1 MRKSLF
7 GLNWVDLLVI
17 TACGL
22 TFTAAIVSHG
32 HHAPPPGPPTEQ
44 AIQKMADELGV
55 TADQL
60 RRAAEI
66 VPPPARGMQPSPEQR
81 DKARYAFAAV
91 LNIPVDRLDTVMRRH
106 HPSPRD

>member
-1 MRKSLF
+1 VRKNFF
-7 GLNWVDLLVI
+7 GLNWIDFLVI

-22 TFTAAIVSHG
+22 TFTAAFVSRG

-66 VPPPARGMQPSPEQR
+66 VPPPARGERPSPEQR
-81 DKARYAFAAV
+81 DKAPYAFASV
-91 LNIPVDRLDTVMRRH
+91 LNIPVNRLDTVMRH
-106 HPSPRD
+106 HRPPRD

>member
-1 MRKSLF
+1 MRKNFF

-22 TFTAAIVSHG
+22 TFAATFISRSHP
-32 HHAPPPGPPTEQ
+32 APPGPPTER
-44 AIQKMADELGV
+44 AIQRMADELGV

-66 VPPPARGMQPSPEQR
+66 VPPPARGERPSPEQR
-81 DKARYAFAAV
+81 DKARYTFAAV
-91 LNIPVDRLDTVMRRH
+91 LNVPVERVDTVMRHH
-106 HPSPRD
+106 HPPPRD

>member
-1 MRKSLF
+1 MRKNFF
-7 GLNWVDLLVI
+7 GLNWIDFLVI

-22 TFTAAIVSHG
+22 TFAAAFVSRG

-66 VPPPARGMQPSPEQR
+66 VPPPARGERPSPEQR

-91 LNIPVDRLDTVMRRH
+91 LNIPVNRLDTVMRH
-106 HPSPRD
+106 HRPPRD

>member
-1 MRKSLF
+1 VRRSF
-7 GLNWVDLLVI
+7 SGLNWVDLLVI

-22 TFTAAIVSHG
+22 IFTAAFLSHG
-32 HHAPPPGPPTEQ
+32 HHAPPPGPPTAQ

-66 VPPPARGMQPSPEQR
+66 VPPPARGERPSPERR
-81 DKARYAFAAV
+81 DTARHTFAAV
-91 LNIPVDRLDTVMRRH
+91 LNIPVAKLDTVMRHH
-106 HPSPRD
+106 HPPRD

>member
-1 MRKSLF
+1 VRKSLF
-7 GLNWVDLLVI
+7 GLNWIDVLVI
-17 TACGL
+17 AACGL
-22 TFTAAIVSHG
+22 TFTAAIVSQG

-60 RRAAEI
+60 HRAAEI
-66 VPPPARGMQPSPEQR
+66 VPPPARGERRSPEQR

-91 LNIPVDRLDTVMRRH
+91 LNIPVERLDTVMRHH
-106 HPSPRD
+106 HPTPRD

>member
-1 MRKSLF
+1 MRKSIF
-7 GLNWVDLLVI
+7 GLTCVDLLVI

-22 TFTAAIVSHG
+22 TFTAAVVSHI
-32 HHAPPPGPPTEQ
+32 HHGPPPGPPTEQ

-66 VPPPARGMQPSPEQR
+66 VPPPARGERPSPEQR
-81 DKARYAFAAV
+81 DSARHTLAAV
-91 LNIPVDRLDTVMRRH
+91 LNIPLDRLDTVMRRH
-106 HPSPRD
+106 HPPRD